1 MAMPQLPA
9 DFKDFLRLLNSHGAE
24 YLVVGGYAVAY
35 HGRPRATGDLNLWVA
50 IHPRNAASLVQ
61 TLQEFGFTSDEIA
74 VDLFLREN
82 QVIRMGV
89 PPLRIEILTTISGV
103 RFEEC
108 YRAKVREI
116 VDGIPIDFIALDHL
130 KVNKKAAGRHRD
142 LDDLESL
149 P

>member
-1 MAMPQLPA
+1 MAMLQLPA
-9 DFKDFLRLLNSHGAE
+9 DFRDFLRLLNSHGVE

-35 HGRPRATGDLNLWVA
+35 HGRPRATGDLDLWIAV
-50 IHPRNAASLVQ
+50 HPRNAANVVQ

-89 PPLRIEILTTISGV
+89 PPLRIEILTSVSGV
-103 RFEEC
+103 AFDEC
-108 YRAKVREI
+108 YRAKVRDV
-116 VDGIPIDFIALDHL
+116 VDGIPVDFIDLDHL
-130 KVNKKAAGRHRD
+130 KRNKQAAGRHKD